1 MKTYTA
7 SLINALTLIFF
18 SVWAYVASD
27 TPSVTALI
35 PAFFGVVITA
45 LYPLFRKSNKIA
57 AHIVVLLTFLVLIG
71 LTKPLSAAISANNG
85 LALFRL
91 SLMIL
96 TSVFSLAIYIRS
108 FIEIRRQAANDK

>member
-35 PAFFGVVITA
+35 PALFGILIAA
-45 LYPLFRKSNKIA
+45 LYPWFRKSNKIA
-57 AHIVVLLTFLVLIG
+57 AHIVVLLTFLVIIG
-71 LTKPLSAAISANNG
+71 LIKPLSAAISANNG
-85 LALFRL
+85 LALFRV

-108 FIEIRRQAANDK
+108 FIEIRKQAAKDK